1 MLELNKNSYVT
12 VSDADNYINAHYRSN
27 NKLRKAWEG
36 LDEADKIASL
46 LSACADI
53 EALPFGGRAMV
64 AGQAMAFPRLPYQY
78 TRAAEIP
85 ERVKHAQVEF
95 ALWQLDDTSTAQAE
109 QRQALQAQGVE
120 SFSVGDLSESYTTG
134 ATAQPTALMCAKV
147 ANLLAPYRNGGR
159 AIG

>member
-12 VSDADNYINAHYRSN
+12 VEDADSYITTHYRSN
-27 NKLRKAWEG
+27 NKLRKVWEE

-53 EALPFGGRAMV
+53 EALPFGGRAMT

-78 TRAAEIP
+78 GSAGEIP
-85 ERVKHAQVEF
+85 KELAYTGRACAMEV
-95 ALWQLDDTSTAQAE
+95 DDTSTAQAE

-147 ANLLAPYRNGGR
+147 ANLLAPYLNGGH
-159 AIG
+159 ATC